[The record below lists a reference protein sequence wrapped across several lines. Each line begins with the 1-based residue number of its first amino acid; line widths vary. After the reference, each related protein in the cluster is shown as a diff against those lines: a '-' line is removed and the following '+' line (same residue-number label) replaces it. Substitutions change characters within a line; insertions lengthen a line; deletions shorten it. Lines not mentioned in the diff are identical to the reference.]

1 MSLWATLQI
10 ALHAL
15 RLNMLRSGLTMLGI
29 VIGVA
34 AVIVMVA
41 IGGGAQA
48 RIEDQIKILG
58 SNLILVMPGA
68 TISSG
73 VRIAAGSGQNLT
85 EDDAIAIGREIYG
98 VQASAP
104 TYRGSGQLIAGGSN
118 WATSIQGVTPEY
130 FEVREWPLVDGRIFE
145 LAEVATSAKVAILGR
160 TVAQQLFGGI
170 DPLGQMLRINNVP
183 FTVIGVLESKGNSI
197 MGHDQDDIVLVP
209 VSTARNRLFGNPQG
223 KLRRVSSIMVK
234 VREGIDMA
242 QVEED
247 IRLLMRQ
254 RQRTQPDQNEG
265 FTVRNLTEML
275 AASETASKIMTGLLA
290 AVASISLLVGGIG
303 IMNIMLVS
311 VTERTREIGLRM
323 AVGAKPGDIL
333 TQFLVEALTLSLIGG
348 AVGIALGA
356 LGAWLVTVVTGF
368 PVMLSLTAIVLATGF
383 SAAIGIFFGFYPARK
398 ASKLLPIQALRY
410 E

>member
-1 MSLWATLQI
+1 MNLWATFQI

-15 RLNMLRSGLTMLGI
+15 RLNMLRTGLTMLGI

-34 AVIVMVA
+34 AVIIMVA

-48 RIEDQIKILG
+48 RIEAQIKSLG
-58 SNLILVMPGA
+58 SNLILIMPGA
-68 TISSG
+68 TSTGG

-85 EDDAIAIGREIYG
+85 EDDAIAIGREVHG

-118 WATSIQGVTPEY
+118 WASSVQGVTPEF
-130 FEVREWPLVDGRIFE
+130 FEAREWPLYDGRIFE
-145 LAEVATSAKVAILGR
+145 PAEITTSAKVAILGR
-160 TVAQQLFGGI
+160 TVAEQLYGSI
-170 DPLGQMLRINNVP
+170 DAVGQMLRINNVP
-183 FTVIGVLESKGNSI
+183 FTVVGVLESKGNNI
-197 MGHDQDDIVLVP
+197 MGQDQDDVVLIP

-223 KLRRVSSIMVK
+223 KLRRVSSITVK
-234 VREGIDMA
+234 VVEGINMS

-247 IRLLMRQ
+247 IRALMRQ
-254 RQRTQPDQNEG
+254 RQRTQPGQPEG
-265 FTVRNLTEML
+265 FTVRNLSEML
-275 AASETASKIMTGLLA
+275 SAQEEASRVMTGLLA

-323 AVGAKPGDIL
+323 AVGARPTDIL

-348 AVGIALGA
+348 AIGIAIGA
-356 LGAWLVTVVTGF
+356 LGAWLITTLTGL
-368 PVMLSLTAIVLATGF
+368 PAVLSITAILVATLF
-383 SAAIGIFFGFYPARK
+383 SAAIGVFFGYYPARK
-398 ASKLLPIQALRY
+398 AAHMLPIQALRY

>member
-1 MSLWATLQI
+1 MNLWATFQI

-34 AVIVMVA
+34 AVIIMVA

-48 RIEDQIKILG
+48 RIEDQIKSLG
-58 SNLILVMPGA
+58 SNLIVVMPGA
-68 TISSG
+68 TTSSG
-73 VRIAAGSGQNLT
+73 VRIAAGSSQNLT
-85 EDDAIAIGREIYG
+85 EDDAIAIGREIPG
-98 VQASAP
+98 VQAAAP

-118 WATSIQGVTPEY
+118 WASSIQGVTPEY
-130 FEVREWPLVDGRIFE
+130 FEAREWPLYDGRIFE
-145 LAEVATSAKVAILGR
+145 LAEIATSAKVTILGR

-223 KLRRVSSIMVK
+223 KLRRVSNITVK
-234 VREGIDMA
+234 VREGVNMA

-247 IRLLMRQ
+247 IRLLLRQ

-265 FTVRNLTEML
+265 FTVRNLSEML
-275 AASETASKIMTGLLA
+275 ATQEAASKIMTGLLA

-323 AVGAKPGDIL
+323 AVGAKPADIL

-356 LGAWLVTVVTGF
+356 LGAWLVTLVTGF
-368 PVMLSLTAIVLATGF
+368 PVILSLTAVLLATGF
-383 SAAIGIFFGFYPARK
+383 SAAIGVFFGFYPARK

>member
-34 AVIVMVA
+34 AVIIMVA

-48 RIEDQIKILG
+48 RIEDQIKSLG

-68 TISSG
+68 TTSSG

-85 EDDAIAIGREIYG
+85 EDDAIAIGREIDG
-98 VQASAP
+98 VQAAAP

-118 WATSIQGVTPEY
+118 WASSIQGVTPEY
-130 FEVREWPLVDGRIFE
+130 FEAREWPLADGRIFE
-145 LAEVATSAKVAILGR
+145 PVEIATSAKVAIVGR

-223 KLRRVSSIMVK
+223 KLRRVSNITVK
-234 VREGIDMA
+234 VREGVDMT
-242 QVEED
+242 QVEDD
-247 IRLLMRQ
+247 IRSLMRQ
-254 RQRTQPDQNEG
+254 RQRTQADQDEG
-265 FTVRNLTEML
+265 FTVRNLSEML
-275 AASETASKIMTGLLA
+275 AAQETASKIMTGLLA

-333 TQFLVEALTLSLIGG
+333 KQFLVEALTLSLIGG

-368 PVMLSLTAIVLATGF
+368 PAVLSVMSVALATGF
-383 SAAIGIFFGFYPARK
+383 SAAIGVFFGFYPARK

>member
-1 MSLWATLQI
+1 MSLWGTLQI

-34 AVIVMVA
+34 AVIIMVA

-48 RIEDQIKILG
+48 RIEGQIKSLG

-68 TISSG
+68 TTSSG

-85 EDDAIAIGREIYG
+85 EDDAIAIGREIDG

-118 WATSIQGVTPEY
+118 WASSVQGVTPEY
-130 FEVREWPLVDGRIFE
+130 FEAREWPLADGRIFE
-145 LAEVATSAKVAILGR
+145 PSEVAISAKVAILGP
-160 TVAQQLFGGI
+160 TVARQLFGGI

-223 KLRRVSSIMVK
+223 KLRRVSNITVK
-234 VREGIDMA
+234 VREGVDMT
-242 QVEED
+242 QVEDD
-247 IRLLMRQ
+247 IRSLMRQ
-254 RQRTQPDQNEG
+254 RQRTQADQNEG
-265 FTVRNLTEML
+265 FTVRNLSEML
-275 AASETASKIMTGLLA
+275 AAQETASKIMTGLLA

-333 TQFLVEALTLSLIGG
+333 NQFLVEALTLSLIGG

-356 LGAWLVTVVTGF
+356 LGAWLVTMATGF
-368 PVMLSLTAIVLATGF
+368 PAVLSLTAVVLATGF
-383 SAAIGIFFGFYPARK
+383 SAAIGVFFGFYPARK

>member
-34 AVIVMVA
+34 AVIIMVA
-41 IGGGAQA
+41 IGGGAQS
-48 RIEDQIKILG
+48 RIEEQIKSLG

-68 TISSG
+68 TAASG

-85 EDDAIAIGREIYG
+85 EDDAIAIGREIPG

-104 TYRGSGQLIAGGSN
+104 TLRGSGQLIASGSN
-118 WATSIQGVTPEY
+118 WASSVQGVTPEY
-130 FEVREWPLVDGRIFE
+130 FEVREWPLYDGRIFE
-145 LAEVATSAKVAILGR
+145 PAEMTTSAKVAILGR
-160 TVAQQLFGGI
+160 TVADQLFGGI
-170 DPLGQMLRINNVP
+170 DPLGQMMRINNVP
-183 FTVIGVLESKGNSI
+183 FTVVGVLESKGNNI
-197 MGHDQDDIVLVP
+197 MGQDQDDIVLVP

-223 KLRRVSSIMVK
+223 KLRRVSSITVK
-234 VREGIDMA
+234 VMEGVNMT
-242 QVEED
+242 QVEDD
-247 IRLLMRQ
+247 IRSLMRQ
-254 RQRTQPDQNEG
+254 RQRTQADQNEG
-265 FTVRNLTEML
+265 FTVRNLSEML
-275 AASETASKIMTGLLA
+275 ATQEAASKVMTGLLA

-323 AVGAKPGDIL
+323 AVGARPGDIL

-348 AVGIALGA
+348 AIGIALGA
-356 LGAWLVTVVTGF
+356 LGAWLVTLLTGM
-368 PVMLSLTAIVLATGF
+368 PAILSPTAIIVATLF

>member
-1 MSLWATLQI
+1 MNLWATFQI

-15 RLNMLRSGLTMLGI
+15 RLNMLRTGLTMLGI

-34 AVIVMVA
+34 AVIIMVA

-48 RIEDQIKILG
+48 RIEDQIKSLG
-58 SNLILVMPGA
+58 SNLILIMPGA
-68 TISSG
+68 TSAGG
-73 VRIAAGSGQNLT
+73 VRIAAGSGNNLT
-85 EDDAIAIGREIYG
+85 EDDATAIGREING

-118 WATSIQGVTPEY
+118 WASSVQGVTPEF
-130 FEVREWPLVDGRIFE
+130 FEAREWALYDGRIFE
-145 LAEVATSAKVAILGR
+145 PAEITTSAKVAIIGG
-160 TVAQQLFGGI
+160 TVAEQLYGSI
-170 DPLGQMLRINNVP
+170 DAVGQMLRINNVP
-183 FTVIGVLESKGNSI
+183 FTVVGVLNSKGNNI
-197 MGHDQDDIVLVP
+197 MGQDQDDIVLVP

-223 KLRRVSSIMVK
+223 KLRRVSSITVK
-234 VREGIDMA
+234 VVEGMNMG

-247 IRLLMRQ
+247 IRALMRQ
-254 RQRTQPDQNEG
+254 RQRTQPGQMES
-265 FTVRNLTEML
+265 FTVRNLSEML
-275 AASETASKIMTGLLA
+275 AAQEEASKVMTGLLA

-323 AVGAKPGDIL
+323 AVGARPNDIL

-348 AVGIALGA
+348 AIGIAMGA
-356 LGAWLVTVVTGF
+356 MGAWLVTAATGL
-368 PVMLSLTAIVLATGF
+368 PAVLSMTAILVATLF
-383 SAAIGIFFGFYPARK
+383 SAAIGVFFGWYPARK
-398 ASKLLPIQALRY
+398 AARMLPIQALRY

>member
-1 MSLWATLQI
+1 MSLWGTLQI

-34 AVIVMVA
+34 AVIIMVA

-48 RIEDQIKILG
+48 RIEGQIKSLG

-68 TISSG
+68 TTSSG

-85 EDDAIAIGREIYG
+85 EDDAIAIGREIDG

-118 WATSIQGVTPEY
+118 WASSVQGVTPEY
-130 FEVREWPLVDGRIFE
+130 FEAREWPLADGRIFE
-145 LAEVATSAKVAILGR
+145 PSEVATSAKVAILGP
-160 TVAQQLFGGI
+160 TVARQLFGGI

-183 FTVIGVLESKGNSI
+183 FTVIGVLESKGNST

-209 VSTARNRLFGNPQG
+209 VPTARNRLFGNPQG
-223 KLRRVSSIMVK
+223 KLRRVSNITVK
-234 VREGIDMA
+234 VREGVDMT
-242 QVEED
+242 QVEDD
-247 IRLLMRQ
+247 IRSLMRQ
-254 RQRTQPDQNEG
+254 RQRTQADQNEG
-265 FTVRNLTEML
+265 FTVRNLSEML
-275 AASETASKIMTGLLA
+275 AAQETASKIMTGLLA

-333 TQFLVEALTLSLIGG
+333 TQFLVEALTLSLMGG
-348 AVGIALGA
+348 TVGIALGA
-356 LGAWLVTVVTGF
+356 LGAWLVTMVTGF
-368 PVMLSLTAIVLATGF
+368 PAILSLAAVVLATGF
-383 SAAIGIFFGFYPARK
+383 SAAIGVFFGFYPARK